1 MTATISTPNVA
12 GDPYASRVDA
22 WEIVPRVDPV
32 LWGDAAGWLSK
43 EDLRQFESD
52 GYRFSPQLFSVEE
65 IERLRGEADRLA
77 KEADRRAEGVVTE
90 PGSDVVRSLF
100 RLHRTNEIFRDLC
113 ADPRLVGVAR
123 QILGSDVYVHQTRI
137 NYKPAFDGKEFFWH
151 SDFETWHVEDGM
163 PRMRAVSFSLFLT
176 DSTPFNG
183 PLIVAPGSHRSYVR
197 CEGATPERHYEQ
209 SLKRQQYGVPTQEAL
224 RELIEE
230 GGLVAPTGPA
240 GSAICFD
247 CNLMHG
253 SVGNLSPWPRTNF
266 FVVFNSVENACVE
279 PFGDRPPRP
288 EYLAEREVVPVGPR
302 A

>member
-1 MTATISTPNVA
+1 MSVVSSSLAT
-12 GDPYASRVDA
+12 DPYASRVDA
-22 WEIVPRVDPV
+22 WETVPRVDPV
-32 LWGDAAGWLSK
+32 VWGGGSGPLSR
-43 EDLRQFESD
+43 EELRQFDGD
-52 GYRFSPQLFSVEE
+52 GYRFVPELFDSEE
-65 IERLRGEADRLA
+65 ISRFGAEADRLA
-77 KEADRRAEGVVTE
+77 AEADRRAEGVVTE

-100 RLHRTNEIFRDLC
+100 RLHRTNEVFRELC
-113 ADPRLVGVAR
+113 RDPRLIDVAR
-123 QILGSDVYVHQTRI
+123 QILGSEVYVHQTRI

-151 SDFETWHVEDGM
+151 SDFETWHIEDGM

-176 DSTPFNG
+176 ESTPFNG
-183 PLIVAPGSHRSYVR
+183 PLIVAPGSHVSYVR

-209 SLKRQQYGVPTQEAL
+209 SLKRQRYGVPTQDAL
-224 RELIEE
+224 RELIDA

-266 FVVFNSVENACVE
+266 FVVYNSVENACTA

-288 EYLAEREVVPVGPR
+288 EYLAEREAVAVTPAR
-302 A
+302 